1 MRIIIKVG
9 SNTLVKDN
17 HKININ
23 NIDKIISII
32 NDLRNDGH
40 EVLLVTS
47 GAVAFGMNKLNLDMK
62 PKDISLKQACAAV
75 GQVSLMATYEN
86 ECAKYNFSCAQI
98 LLCQDDFESRVRML
112 NMTNTIEELF
122 KNKVLPIVNENDAL
136 AVEEIK
142 VGDNDTLSSQ
152 LVPMINAKILILVS
166 DIDGLYDKNPKE
178 YKDAKLIEVV
188 EDINEDLYKMVGDKI
203 TSYGTGG
210 MTTKLNAASIATNA
224 GARMYIVSEKNL
236 DNIKK
241 ACDGTFKGTLFKEKE
256 KRIASRM
263 HWLIFKT
270 KSNGDIIVDEG
281 AKDAILKHTSLL
293 PIGIVDVYGDFLKD
307 SVVYIK
313 DKNNNILAKGITNYN
328 SEEIKEIKGL
338 KLNEVKKI
346 IKDKRKEE
354 VVHASDLI
362 IYEGVDYD
370 KFKY

>member
-17 HKININ
+17 HKINID

-47 GAVAFGMNKLNLDMK
+47 GAVAFGMNKLNLDKK

-166 DIDGLYDKNPKE
+166 DIDGLYDKNPKI
-178 YKDAKLIEVV
+178 YPDAKLIPVV
-188 EDINEDLYKMVGDKI
+188 EKIDKKI
-203 TSYGTGG
+203 VSYAGGATSNVGTGG
-210 MTTKLNAASIATNA
+210 MTAKLRAAQIATYS
-224 GARMYIVSEKNL
+224 GADMV
-236 DNIKK
+236 
-241 ACDGTFKGTLFKEKE
+241 
-256 KRIASRM
+256 
-263 HWLIFKT
+263 
-270 KSNGDIIVDEG
+270 
-281 AKDAILKHTSLL
+281 
-293 PIGIVDVYGDFLKD
+293 
-307 SVVYIK
+307 
-313 DKNNNILAKGITNYN
+313 ITNGAHIGNIHRIFENKDNN
-328 SEEIKEIKGL
+328 S
-338 KLNEVKKI
+338 
-346 IKDKRKEE
+346 
-354 VVHASDLI
+354 
-362 IYEGVDYD
+362 GVD
-370 KFKY
+370 K